1 LGAIVISR
9 DYPLPLRWGRVR
21 VGVIHESPLTS
32 ILSRQGERKYF
43 NGLFSTEDTMR
54 EVVIAGYLRTA
65 LSRSRPNDPAR
76 DWFHKLRA
84 DELMARL
91 LPELMQRTGIKS
103 EEIDDFIVGS
113 AYGVSEQW
121 TYGGRFPIFLANLPE
136 KIPSKFVD
144 QQCGSGMAA
153 IHIGSMEIATGFA
166 DIVVVGGF
174 EHMTRVPM
182 GAPLK
187 DRGIVS
193 LNPSLFT
200 DPVYKHWDMVTSTN
214 MGLTAEK
221 LYSQKEFTKEDMDRW
236 GTRAHQLASKAQK
249 EGFFK
254 EEILPIEAEQAD
266 GKTLV
271 VHQDQAVRDDTTL
284 EGMRNLK
291 PAFKPDG
298 VITAGNSSPLNAGAA
313 SMILMSRE
321 TAGKKGIRPMA
332 TIRSI
337 GFAGVDP
344 TIMGVGPVPASRM
357 ALEKA
362 GLEVKDIDYWEINE
376 AFAIVALNCIKD
388 LGIDPDRVNVMG
400 GGTAIG
406 HALGATGTRLVGTLA
421 RILKV
426 KGGRYGLANACVGGG
441 QGVATIIERET

>member
-1 LGAIVISR
+1 
-9 DYPLPLRWGRVR
+9 
-21 VGVIHESPLTS
+21 
-32 ILSRQGERKYF
+32 
-43 NGLFSTEDTMR
+43 MR

-84 DELMARL
+84 DELMAKL
-91 LPELMQRTGIKS
+91 LPELIKRTGIQA
-103 EEIDDFIVGS
+103 EEIDDLIIGS

-121 TYGGRFPIFLANLPE
+121 TYGGRTPLFLANLPE

-153 IHIGSMEIATGFA
+153 IHIGWMEIAMGVA
-166 DIVVVGGF
+166 DTVLVGGF

-187 DRGIVS
+187 EKGIVS

-200 DPVYKHWDMVTSTN
+200 DPAYAHWDMVTSTN

-221 LYSQKEFTKEDMDRW
+221 LFTLTQFTKEEMDRW

-254 EEILPIEAEQAD
+254 GEILPIEVEQAD
-266 GKTLV
+266 GKTIV
-271 VHQDQAVRDDTTL
+271 VDRDQAVRDDATL
-284 EGMRNLK
+284 EGMRDLK

-313 SMILMSRE
+313 SMILMAKEKAR
-321 TAGKKGIRPMA
+321 KKGIEPMA

-344 TIMGVGPVPASRM
+344 TIMGVGPVPASRI
-357 ALEKA
+357 ALQRA
-362 GLEVKDIDYWEINE
+362 GLEVRDIDYWEINE
-376 AFAIVALNCIKD
+376 AFAIVALNCIKE
-388 LGIDPDRVNVMG
+388 LEIDPDRVNVMG

-421 RILKV
+421 RILRV
-426 KGGRYGLANACVGGG
+426 KDGRYGLANACVGGG
-441 QGVATIIERET
+441 QGVATVIERET

>member
-1 LGAIVISR
+1 
-9 DYPLPLRWGRVR
+9 
-21 VGVIHESPLTS
+21 
-32 ILSRQGERKYF
+32 
-43 NGLFSTEDTMR
+43 MR

-84 DELMARL
+84 DELMAKL
-91 LPELMQRTGIKS
+91 LPELINRTGIKP
-103 EEIDDFIVGS
+103 EEIDDFVIGS

-121 TYGGRFPIFLANLPE
+121 TYGGRTPLFLANLPE
-136 KIPSKFVD
+136 RIPSKFVD

-153 IHIGSMEIATGFA
+153 IHIGMMEIATDNA
-166 DIVVVGGF
+166 EIVMVGGF

-187 DRGIVS
+187 EKGIVS

-200 DPVYKHWDMVTSTN
+200 DSAYQHWDMVTSTN

-221 LYSQKEFTKEDMDRW
+221 LFCLRQITKEEMDFW

-254 EEILPIEAEQAD
+254 EEILPVEAEQAD
-266 GKTLV
+266 GKTLLV
-271 VHQDQAVRDDTTL
+271 DRDQTVRDDATL
-284 EGMRNLK
+284 EGMRDLK

-298 VITAGNSSPLNAGAA
+298 VITAGNASPLNAGAA
-313 SMILMSRE
+313 SMILMSKE
-321 TAGKKGIRPMA
+321 TAKRKGIEPLA
-332 TIRSI
+332 TIRSM

-344 TIMGVGPVPASRM
+344 TIMGVGPVPASRI
-357 ALEKA
+357 ALKKA

-376 AFAIVALNCIKD
+376 AFAIVALNCIKE

-400 GGTAIG
+400 GGIAIG
-406 HALGATGTRLVGTLA
+406 HALGATGVRLVGTLA

-426 KGGRYGLANACVGGG
+426 RNGRYGLANACVGGG
-441 QGVATIIERET
+441 QGVATIIEREA